1 MRTTTVIIGA
11 GHAGLAMSRRLTER
25 SIDHVV
31 LERGEVANS
40 WRTERWSSLRL
51 LTPNWLATLP
61 GKTYAGNDH
70 DGFMTMPEVVE
81 FIGSYATS
89 IHAPVQSSTTVTR
102 VAATETGYRVITNH
116 DVWDCA
122 TVVLASG
129 ACSIAN
135 VPAMAAAVPSTVAS
149 VTPLGYRSPDQLDD
163 AGVLVVGGSA
173 TGVQLADEIYRSGRH
188 VTLAVGE
195 HVTMP
200 RIYRGR
206 DIFWWM
212 EAAGVLDERYDE
224 VDDLV
229 RARHVPSPQLIG
241 TPEHRSLDLN
251 SLAALGVEVVGRLGT
266 IRDGVALFSGG
277 LANTCRLADLKLN
290 RLLDRFDEWERRA
303 DAGLVEPPHRLEQ
316 TRVGAPATLEIDLC
330 RRNIGTIIWA
340 TGFRPNYSWL
350 DVPVLDHK
358 GRVRHAG
365 GVVTDAPGMYLLG
378 GNLLRT
384 RRSSYIAGASQDT
397 EALADHLHQHLSAST
412 TRRSCGVSGAHLGAS
427 KDSTGTD
434 LGLASR

>member
-51 LTPNWLATLP
+51 LTPNWQANLP
-61 GKTYAGNDH
+61 GRTYAGNDP
-70 DGFMTMPEVVE
+70 DGFMTMPEVVQ

-89 IHAPVQSSTTVTR
+89 IDAPVRTSTKVTR
-102 VAATETGYRVITNH
+102 VAATETGYQVITNR
-116 DVWDCA
+116 DVWHCA

-129 ACSIAN
+129 ACSVAK
-135 VPAMAAAVPSTVAS
+135 VPAIAAAIPSAVAS
-149 VTPLGYRSPDQLDD
+149 VTPLSYWSPDQLDD

-173 TGVQLADEIYRSGRH
+173 TGVQLADEIHRSGRQ

-195 HVTMP
+195 HVRMP
-200 RIYRGR
+200 RTYRGR

-224 VDDLV
+224 VDDLT
-229 RARHVPSPQLIG
+229 RARHIPSPQLIG
-241 TPEHRSLDLN
+241 TPELRSLDLN
-251 SLAALGVEVVGRLGT
+251 ALAAVGVEVVGRLGT

-290 RLLDRFDEWERRA
+290 RLLDRFDAWERPA
-303 DAGLVEPPHRLEQ
+303 DAGVVGPPHRFEP
-316 TRVGAPATLEIDLC
+316 TTVGAAATLEIDLR
-330 RRNIGTIIWA
+330 RRNIGTILWA
-340 TGFRPNYSWL
+340 TGFRPDHSWL
-350 DVPVLDHK
+350 DVPVLDHR
-358 GRVRHAG
+358 GRVRHDG
-365 GVVTDAPGMYLLG
+365 GVVNDAPGMYLLG
-378 GNLLRT
+378 GSLLRT
-384 RRSSYIAGASQDT
+384 RRSSYIAGASHDT
-397 EALADHLHQHLSAST
+397 EALADHLHHYLSSST
-412 TRRSCGVSGAHLGAS
+412 THLKEKVVRPVA
-427 KDSTGTD
+427 
-434 LGLASR
+434 

>member
-1 MRTTTVIIGA
+1 MRITTVIIGA

-40 WRTERWSSLRL
+40 WRTERWNSLRL
-51 LTPNWLATLP
+51 LTPNWQATLP
-61 GKTYAGNDH
+61 GKTYAGNDP

-89 IHAPVQSSTTVTR
+89 IDAPVQTGTTVTR
-102 VAATETGYRVITNH
+102 VSATEAGFQVFTNRG
-116 DVWDCA
+116 VWDCA

-129 ACSIAN
+129 ACSVAK
-135 VPAMAAAVPSTVAS
+135 VPTIAAATPSTVAG
-149 VTPLGYRSPDQLDD
+149 VTPLTYKSPDQFDD

-173 TGVQLADEIYRSGRH
+173 TGVQLADEIHRSGRH

-200 RIYRGR
+200 RTYRGR

-224 VDDLV
+224 VDDLT

-241 TPEHRSLDLN
+241 TPERRSLDVS

-290 RLLDRFDEWERRA
+290 RLLDRFDAWERSA
-303 DAGLVEPPHRLEQ
+303 EIGLAEPPHRFAP
-316 TRVGAPATLEIDLC
+316 TMAGAASTLEVDLR
-330 RRNIGTIIWA
+330 RRNIGTIVWA
-340 TGFRPNYSWL
+340 TGFRPDHSWL
-350 DVPVLDHK
+350 DLPVLDHK
-358 GRVRHAG
+358 GRVRHDG
-365 GVVTDAPGMYLLG
+365 GVVTDAPGLYLLG

-384 RRSSYIAGASQDT
+384 RRSSYIAGASHDT
-397 EALADHLHQHLSAST
+397 EALADHLHRHLSPART
-412 TRRSCGVSGAHLGAS
+412 HARSWQLAVSG
-427 KDSTGTD
+427 
-434 LGLASR
+434 